1 MRFLAQ
7 IMLVFFIACCG
18 ISSTEDD
25 AAEADTHKLV
35 FADLNDRIVNGHQI
49 VVTIEDSKGDVAKE
63 GTFATLSVTL
73 AHKCDNEESYQ
84 DVETVDAVEGTATF
98 TIDGW
103 TDGECAVRATANGA
117 SEVVEE
123 KINVGAEPLT
133 IEVMNMSDLG
143 TLLVKRV
150 FTLKVKATTADKK
163 AHNKDTKLHL
173 NGHQH
178 LRQFGKEKAEATV
191 DVEGV
196 ATFNDLYFVA
206 PITTDIELIVANE
219 DGTESGTIV
228 LTSEVMLQPL
238 AGMVGSA
245 TFNFKDKTLEVA
257 GLNTATVAGKIK
269 YAIRNSNH
277 ADERKIHCAG
287 DKPLAIGDSG
297 KKFDKTTCLEGLKE
311 DDLHSMIVDVL
322 TVVDA
327 QTHQVRSTR
336 LLVTSGS

>member
-1 MRFLAQ
+1 MRFFAHM
-7 IMLVFFIACCG
+7 MLVLFIACCG
-18 ISSTEDD
+18 VNSTEDD
-25 AAEADTHKLV
+25 AAKADTHKLV
-35 FADLNDRIVNGHQI
+35 FTDLNDRIVNGHRI
-49 VVTIEDSKGDVAKE
+49 KVTIEDSKGDVVEE
-63 GTFATLSVTL
+63 GTFASLSVTL
-73 AHKCDNEESYQ
+73 AHKCDNEEFYQ
-84 DVETVDAVEGTATF
+84 DVETVNAVKGTATF

-143 TLLVKRV
+143 TLQVKRV
-150 FTLKVKATTADKK
+150 FTLKVKATTADDK

-173 NGHQH
+173 SGHQH
-178 LRQFGKEKAEATV
+178 LRQFGKEKAQASV
-191 DVEGV
+191 DASGV

-206 PITTDIELIVANE
+206 PITTDIHLAVANE

-245 TFNFKDKTLEVA
+245 TFNFKLKTLVVA

-269 YAIRNSNH
+269 YAIRNSDR
-277 ADERKIHCAG
+277 ADEHKIHCTA
-287 DKPLAIGDSG
+287 DQPLAIGASEAT
-297 KKFDKTTCLEGLKE
+297 FEKTTCLEGLKE

-322 TVVDA
+322 TLVDA
-327 QTHQVRSTR
+327 QTHQVRSTP
-336 LLVTSGS
+336 LLVSGN